1 MSQSIGWLG
10 LIAGIILVLI
20 AIFAA
25 QIGLG
30 GTTYGPKHIVVLV
43 VGIVLVV
50 GGLVTALRPSKA

>member
-10 LIAGIILVLI
+10 LIAGIILILI